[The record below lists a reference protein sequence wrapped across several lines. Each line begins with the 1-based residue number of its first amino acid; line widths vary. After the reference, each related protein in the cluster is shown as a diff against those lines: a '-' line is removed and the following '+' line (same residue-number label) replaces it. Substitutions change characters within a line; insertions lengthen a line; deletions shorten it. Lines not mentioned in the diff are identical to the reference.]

1 MTGLNVNSVL
11 KINSQVSE
19 RWIIVAPASQS
30 VNTFDEIF
38 CDKIRFKK
46 QMQNY
51 KAPIFSH

>member
-30 VNTFDEIF
+30 VNTFHEIF

-51 KAPIFSH
+51 KAPIFSR